1 MTTMITSVFLEHT
14 RQSFL
19 MAQPS
24 GKLGKAQLNV
34 CAALA
39 RYPDGLTRNELDRA
53 LSPGVPNAT
62 GSRRLADLER
72 KGAVGRI
79 GSRACSVTGKACDV
93 WAYRPGPK
101 PTPIEPTLPRM
112 PTPKE
117 AEQLAGMLRAEIL
130 FGIDHAAMKVLLNWL
145 ASGAPRGRESRRIPL
160 ELQPTE
166 KKR

>member
-24 GKLGKAQLNV
+24 GKLGKAQLDV
-34 CAALA
+34 CTALA
-39 RYPDGLTRNELDRA
+39 RHPDGLTRNELDRA

-62 GSRRLADLER
+62 GSRRLVDLER
-72 KGAVGRI
+72 KGAVARI

-101 PTPIEPTLPRM
+101 PAPLEPTLPRM

-117 AEQLAGMLRAEIL
+117 AEQLARMLDTEVTLYHHRPEMIGLRA
-130 FGIDHAAMKVLLNWL
+130 WL
-145 ASGAPRGRESRRIPL
+145 SAGAPRGRESRRIPL